1 MRIVHVSGAAAR
13 AGVKAGDTLASVNG
27 RPVSDVLDVRY
38 YTYEPE
44 LRLELRA
51 PDGDARFVPLRHQEG
66 GDIGLTF
73 ENDLPDG
80 GHTCQNNC
88 IFCFTDQN
96 PRGCRESLYLKD
108 DDARLSFLRGSYIT
122 LTNLTGREIE
132 RICQMRISPL
142 GVSVHAA
149 DPALRRE
156 MLRNKRAGEC
166 LPVMR
171 RFAEAGVKMNAQ
183 IVLCPG
189 YNDGDA
195 LYRTLYELQALGGAL
210 ISTSVV
216 PVGLTKHRAGL
227 TALRPVT
234 RKDAL
239 AAVEAAEQFLNVW
252 CSDEMLL
259 RAGLPIPPANYY
271 MDFPQLENGVGM
283 LSLFI
288 DDWENLP
295 PSADGIPLSRKREGQ
310 PSFPLSKKG
319 DAAAAARGFTVATGL
334 AAAPMLT
341 ELLKPFPNVTVAP
354 VVNRFFGE
362 SVDVAGLLT
371 GSDLLRGL
379 RDKDL
384 GGRVLIPSSML
395 RWGEDV
401 FLDDMTVAELSGK
414 LGVPVV
420 PVEPDAESLGRCLH
434 DRD

>member
-1 MRIVHVSGAAAR
+1 MLITQVSGPAGR
-13 AGVKAGDTLASVNG
+13 AGVKAGDTLISVNG
-27 RPVSDVLDVRY
+27 HPVSDILDVQY
-38 YTYEPE
+38 HTYEPE

-51 PDGDARFVPLRHQEG
+51 PDGDARFVPLRHEEG
-66 GDIGLTF
+66 GDIGLVF

-80 GHTCQNNC
+80 GHTCQNSC

-96 PRGCRESLYLKD
+96 PRGCRESLRFKD
-108 DDARLSFLRGSYIT
+108 DDARLSFLQGNYVT

-142 GVSVHAA
+142 GVSVHAT
-149 DPALRRE
+149 DPALRKE
-156 MLRNKRAGEC
+156 MLRSKRAGEC
-166 LPVMR
+166 LSVMR

-195 LYRTLYELQALGGAL
+195 LYRTLSDLRTLGDAL

-216 PVGLTKHRAGL
+216 PVGLTRHRAGL

-234 RKDAL
+234 REDAL
-239 AAVEAAEQFLNVW
+239 KAVETAEQFLNVW

-259 RAGLPIPPANYY
+259 RAGLPIPPAEYY

-283 LSLFI
+283 LALFVE
-288 DDWENLP
+288 DWECYSLRRYAPP
-295 PSADGIPLSRKREGQ
+295 PSEREATRPPLRGGCRPQ
-310 PSFPLSKKG
+310 
-319 DAAAAARGFTVATGL
+319 AAGGVSTVATGL

-341 ELLKPFPNVTVAP
+341 ELLRPFPNVTVAP
-354 VVNRFFGE
+354 VKNRFFGE

-371 GSDLLRGL
+371 GSDLLHGL
-379 RDKDL
+379 QGKDL

-395 RWGEDV
+395 RRDEDV
-401 FLDDMTVAELSGK
+401 FLDDMTVAELSVK
-414 LGVPVV
+414 LGVPVL
-420 PVEPDAESLGRCLH
+420 PVEPDAESLGRVLH
-434 DRD
+434 D